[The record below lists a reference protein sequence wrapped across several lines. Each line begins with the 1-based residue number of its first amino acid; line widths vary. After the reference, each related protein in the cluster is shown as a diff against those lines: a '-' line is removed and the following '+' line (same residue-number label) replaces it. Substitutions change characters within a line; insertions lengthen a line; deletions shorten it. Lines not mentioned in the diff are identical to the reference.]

1 MVAGVAVGRTR
12 SRGRDCATAG
22 AARYAGH
29 VSGRGG
35 GVNKALHL
43 AAGGG
48 GSSDTLEALT
58 RREFAP
64 SGRPGEAYAV
74 ALPEG
79 NPLRASDGVEWI
91 LHAVG
96 PNMNADKPLCL
107 KGDYAQGTLL
117 LGETY
122 RAVFD
127 RFHALLTGTPSSSQ

>member
-1 MVAGVAVGRTR
+1 MEIRQQELKLVRKQRYLSAVLSIFMTSQPLMVTVVTF
-12 SRGRDCATAG
+12 SVYG
-22 AARYAGH
+22 AI
-29 VSGRGG
+29 
-35 GVNKALHL
+35 
-43 AAGGG
+43 
-48 GSSDTLEALT
+48 
-58 RREFAP
+58 
-64 SGRPGEAYAV
+64 
-74 ALPEG
+74 G

-107 KGDYAQGTLL
+107 GGDYAQGTLL